1 MTCTILPN
9 ELQVDSVTNSPEQTG
24 KPRRFR
30 SLATKFSM
38 FTGTLVLWVVAVIL
52 AFDLKQGTFNLG
64 KGLFLC
70 FVVVMVGGAIS
81 RFTLRA
87 LVRPLELL
95 RDGIEWVGKGRL
107 ETIRVSHTNDEIE
120 FLGNSFNEMIE
131 RLDESQKEIREHQE
145 LLEVRIRQRTEA
157 LEEAMQRA
165 MAASQAKSEFLANMS
180 HELRTPMN
188 GILGMID
195 IVLDSRMEKDQ
206 REHLETAQHC
216 AHSLL
221 TLLNDILDLSKI
233 EAGRMVLEKI
243 PYDLRRLL
251 EDSLKSYASRASQ
264 KGISLR
270 SAFTPALPERVVGD
284 PLRLR
289 QILNNLLSNAVKFTE
304 KGSVEL
310 QVDAERSP
318 CGRRVTVRLDICDTG
333 SGIPADK
340 IQVIFD
346 KFTQADGS
354 ITRRYGG
361 TGLGLAITRKLV
373 EMHGGSIAVL
383 SDVGK
388 GSRFSV
394 ELPFDLPAAAESAS
408 WAVRPPARE
417 ERPAV
422 QSATGNSIL
431 VVEDNHVNQR
441 VVSAV
446 LRKNGFQ
453 VTVANNGQEAL
464 DLLAARTFELVLMD
478 VQMPILDGIE
488 TTRRI
493 RADQRWH
500 QLPIVA
506 MTAHAMNGDRER
518 CLQAGMNG
526 YVAKPVQPA
535 HLISVINQHIANGK
549 ERRPASGTA
558 IDRKQAVML
567 LDGNAKLMEGML
579 QLFLQLA
586 PERLQEL
593 SAAAGRQDF
602 ERIAEE
608 SRKLRSAAERIA
620 ATAVVDCALSIERSA
635 TTADAARILESLP
648 ALDREIKRLAELVPL
663 PAGGARS

>member
-1 MTCTILPN
+1 MN
-9 ELQVDSVTNSPEQTG
+9 LQVESVTNISGQTSR
-24 KPRRFR
+24 PRGLR

-52 AFDLKQGTFNLG
+52 AYDLKQNTFDVG
-64 KGLFLC
+64 KGVFLC
-70 FVVVMVGGAIS
+70 FVVVMVGGSIS
-81 RFTLRA
+81 RFTLRQ

-107 ETIRVSHTNDEIE
+107 ETIRVSQTGDEIE
-120 FLGNSFNEMIE
+120 FLGNAFNEMIE
-131 RLDESQKEIREHQE
+131 RLAQSRKEIREHQE

-165 MAASQAKSEFLANMS
+165 MAASQLKSEFLANMS

-195 IVLDSRMEKDQ
+195 IVLDSRMDREQ

-221 TLLNDILDLSKI
+221 ALLNDILDLSKI
-233 EAGRMVLEKI
+233 EAGKMVLEKI

-251 EDSLKSYASRASQ
+251 EDGLKSHAARATQ
-264 KGISLR
+264 KGILLKS
-270 SAFTPALPERVVGD
+270 SFAPGLPDRVIGD

-310 QVDAERSP
+310 NVDALVSDG
-318 CGRRVTVRLDICDTG
+318 GRRVMVRVDVCDTG
-333 SGIPADK
+333 AGIPPDK
-340 IQVIFD
+340 LPVIFD

-361 TGLGLAITRKLV
+361 TGLGLAITKKLV
-373 EMHGGSIAVL
+373 DMHGGAIAVE
-383 SDVGK
+383 SSQEN

-394 ELPFDLPAAAESAS
+394 ELPYELPTTPANPAARMPVREARALPAPLGH
-408 WAVRPPARE
+408 R
-417 ERPAV
+417 
-422 QSATGNSIL
+422 IL

-441 VVSAV
+441 VVTAV
-446 LRKNGFQ
+446 LRKNGYQ
-453 VTVANNGQEAL
+453 VAVANNGQEAL
-464 DLLAARTFELVLMD
+464 DLLAEQPFDLTLMD

-493 RADQRWH
+493 RTDLRW
-500 QLPIVA
+500 QNLPIVA

-518 CLQAGMNG
+518 CLEAGMNG

-535 HLISVINQHIANGK
+535 HLMSVISQHIARGR
-549 ERRPASGTA
+549 ERAQAMEAS
-558 IDRKQAVML
+558 IDREQAAIL
-567 LDGNAKLMEGML
+567 LDGSASLMEGML
-579 QLFLQLA
+579 RLFLQMA
-586 PERLQEL
+586 PERLQDL
-593 SAAAGRQDF
+593 SAAAGRLDYP
-602 ERIAEE
+602 RIAEE

-620 ATAVVDCALSIERSA
+620 ATAVMECSQAIEQMA
-635 TTADAARILESLP
+635 GNEDANGITVSLGR
-648 ALDREIKRLAELVPL
+648 LDLEIKRLAEIAPRPVASVPS
-663 PAGGARS
+663 ARA